1 MTVTAVRL
9 IDHKRADERR
19 DRFLGKVGDGL
30 TLHFFAQ
37 EVTSA
42 HHEEANSMILQINPV
57 HPQPRHI
64 SRVAKLLSSDGV
76 IIYPTDTVYG
86 LGCDIKSRKALERV
100 RRIKRMD
107 NKRHLSFVFA
117 DLKSISEYA
126 QVTDAAYKVLRRY
139 LPGPYTFVL
148 KATRLVPRI
157 VLTKRHEV
165 GIRIPDNR
173 ICQALVKE
181 LGNPILSSSVRMP
194 DDQLLDD
201 PVDIDK
207 MYGSQADLI
216 IDGGVFLP
224 EPSSVIRMLDDRVE
238 ILREGKGDVTPFA

>member
-1 MTVTAVRL
+1 
-9 IDHKRADERR
+9 
-19 DRFLGKVGDGL
+19 
-30 TLHFFAQ
+30 
-37 EVTSA
+37 
-42 HHEEANSMILQINPV
+42 MILQTNPL

-64 SRVAKLLSSDGV
+64 ARATEVMRADGV

-86 LGCDIKSRKALERV
+86 LGCDIRSKKALDKV
-100 RRIKRMD
+100 RRIKKID

-117 DLKSISEYA
+117 DLKTISEYA
-126 QVTDAAYKVLRRY
+126 QVTDAAYKILRRY

-157 VLTKRHEV
+157 VLTKRDEV

-173 ICQALVKE
+173 IAQALVAA

-201 PVDIDK
+201 PREIEKIYKGSVD
-207 MYGSQADLI
+207 LVL
-216 IDGGVFLP
+216 DGGVFLP
-224 EPSSVIRMLDDRVE
+224 EPSSIISLLDDQPTVIRR
-238 ILREGKGDVTPFA
+238 GKGDVSPFL